1 MKANQVLGVVVVAGL
16 AYGAGRL
23 GLATESS
30 ASVQPGEAAAAGDDP
45 TAPGEHHKVLEMFNG
60 NWEGTFTIHT
70 PGAGVMESKGTVKR
84 EWILDGRFMLEQVRA
99 DMGPEGEFVGY
110 GVLGY
115 NNAEERYE
123 TFWIDNLSTA
133 MIRDN
138 GTYNADTKQMSFRGK
153 ARNMA
158 GQMVTTRGELDLS
171 DPDRHVYRGYEIGS
185 DGVERLAIEGV
196 MEKSE

>member
-1 MKANQVLGVVVVAGL
+1 MKVNQVLGVVVVAGL

-30 ASVQPGEAAAAGDDP
+30 ASVQPVEAGGADP
-45 TAPGEHHKVLEMFNG
+45 SAPGEHHEILEMFDG
-60 NWEGTFTIHT
+60 NWESTFKIHIPGT
-70 PGAGVMESKGTVKR
+70 GVMESKGTVKR
-84 EWILDGRFMLEQVRA
+84 EWILDGRFMIEEVRA

-115 NNAEERYE
+115 NNADDRYE
-123 TFWIDNLSTA
+123 TFWIDNTSTA

-138 GTYNADTKQMSFRGK
+138 GTYNGETKQMSFRGK
-153 ARNMA
+153 ARNMM

-171 DPDRHVYRGYEIGS
+171 NPERHVYRGYETGG
-185 DGVERLAIEGV
+185 DGVERLALEGV

>member
-1 MKANQVLGVVVVAGL
+1 MKANQILGVVVVAGL

-30 ASVQPGEAAAAGDDP
+30 ASVQPVEAGGADP
-45 TAPGEHHKVLEMFNG
+45 SAPGEHHEILEMFDG
-60 NWEGTFTIHT
+60 NWEGLFTIHI
-70 PGAGVMESKGTVKR
+70 PGGLTIESKGTVKR
-84 EWILDGRFMLEQVRA
+84 EWLLDGRFMFEEVRA

-110 GVLGY
+110 GVFGY
-115 NNAEERYE
+115 NNAENRYE

-133 MIRDN
+133 MTRNN

-153 ARNMA
+153 ARDMA

-171 DPDRHVYRGYEIGS
+171 DPDRHVYREYQTGA
-185 DGVERLAIEGV
+185 DGVERLAFEGV